1 MSPFVKKRD
10 SLSPTQMIVFSFLS
24 IIVTGTILL
33 LRPWSTTGDNLNFID
48 ALFTAV
54 SATCVTGLTVID
66 IGTELT
72 QFGQWVI
79 LILIQVGGLGIMTF
93 STFFLYLIGRKVSI
107 REREVLD
114 TTLSYMPVSNI
125 RSLLKKIVTMVFI
138 IEAAGA
144 VLLAY
149 HWHGWY
155 PLPKAIYHG
164 IFHSISAFCN
174 AGFSLYK
181 NSFKDFSTD
190 PFVNIVLIGLI
201 IIGGLGFM
209 VLFELK
215 NFIRRPAGSIHRLS
229 FHSKVVLVVT
239 AGLIVLGTLLLFG
252 MEQAHLYTKTPWEQG
267 LLKSV
272 FQSVTARTAGF
283 NTIPIQ
289 SLSHGACL
297 VLILLM
303 FIGAAPGSCGGGV
316 KVTTFGILIT
326 MIYSRLRGND
336 TPNLFF
342 RTIPKETVEKAL
354 IIVFSSAILIGT
366 IFLGLLVSEEWSLDP
381 VVTRGHFLQLLFE
394 SVSAFGTV
402 GLSMGVTP
410 QLTTLGRVLII
421 ILMFVGRIGPLTMA
435 LALTRRGSQG
445 KFRFAKGEIMVG

>member
-1 MSPFVKKRD
+1 MSLFLKKRD

-24 IIVTGTILL
+24 IIGAGTVLL
-33 LRPWSTTGDNLNFID
+33 LLPCSTTGGHLNFIN

-79 LILIQVGGLGIMTF
+79 MILIQIGGLGIMTF
-93 STFFLYLIGRKVSI
+93 STFFLYLFGRKISI
-107 REREVLD
+107 REREVID

-125 RSLLKKIVTMVFI
+125 RSLLKKIIAIVFV
-138 IEAAGA
+138 IETTGAA
-144 VLLAY
+144 LLAY
-149 HWHGWY
+149 HWHKLY

-174 AGFSLYK
+174 AGFCLYK
-181 NSFKDFSTD
+181 TSFEAFSTD
-190 PFVNIVLIGLI
+190 LFVNFTLIGLI
-201 IIGGLGFM
+201 IVGGLGFV

-215 NFIRRPAGSIHRLS
+215 NFIRRPARSIHRLS
-229 FHSKVVLVVT
+229 FHSKVVLLVT
-239 AGLIVLGTLLLFG
+239 AVLIVLGTLLLFG
-252 MEQAHLYTKTPWEQG
+252 MEEAHLYTKIPWEQG
-267 LLKSV
+267 LLKSF

-289 SLSHGACL
+289 SLSHGSCL
-297 VLILLM
+297 VLVLLM

-316 KVTTFGILIT
+316 KVTTFGILAA
-326 MIYSRLRGND
+326 MIFSRLRGSD
-336 TPNLFF
+336 TPNLFY
-342 RTIPKETVEKAL
+342 RTIPRETVEKAL
-354 IIVFSSAILIGT
+354 IIVFGSAILIGI
-366 IFLGLLVSEEWSLDP
+366 IFLGLLVSEEWFLDP

-410 QLTTLGRVLII
+410 QLTQLGRILII

-435 LALTRRGSQG
+435 VALTRSKGHG